1 MTGELYGDA
10 VPTLFDDELEG
21 ETDLLTSGIFK
32 LESSCDNVL
41 TTRFK
46 SSVVVCDAVV
56 VTCASISVGQ
66 KTGGVIVETGPE
78 TLRSSTKASWLYLIN
93 DGCAYISVSAPRRT
107 LIKPYCAYRK
117 KIKEKLT
124 FMSCFHD
131 EENRSL

>member
-1 MTGELYGDA
+1 MMGELYGDA

-56 VTCASISVGQ
+56 VTCASIS

-78 TLRSSTKASWLYLIN
+78 TLRSSTKASGLYRIN

-107 LIKPYCAYRK
+107 LTKPYCAYRK
-117 KIKEKLT
+117 NIKERLT
-124 FMSCFHD
+124 FMSRFHD